1 MTTDDRKRLI
11 QCELT
16 ALDRL
21 DDERDVDERLARLER
36 LGDLYYD
43 VDQFQ
48 QAQNKYHDF
57 RTLGVSRGSLS
68 PADAVAVRVKEAW
81 CLYERGDLASTER
94 ALHDTAR
101 EAAELPDPERKP
113 LEAEVS
119 ILRGYLEIK
128 RGRYEPAAER
138 CEEAFRILQRSGD
151 DAALAKLH
159 ICFGHVYFRTG
170 DYERAREYYEDAL
183 ASARRAGDS
192 RRQVQATINLA
203 LVCKERSDNDRAL
216 YLLENAK
223 KILNVS
229 GDYSYRGHVLL
240 NMAVTHFHKGNLQLA
255 EEAYRDSLRIYLQTG
270 QQQCVALSRIGL
282 ARIQILRG
290 KRKEARSHLE
300 STLTDCVEHGY
311 LREEVLIRRDLGDI
325 ERHGGDPEKAIRLYE
340 EALVA
345 AAPLG
350 PDSEH
355 AVQIGRRLGAAEMK
369 LRAFDRAGSH
379 LRSAMIAARKI
390 GERFEEAVL
399 ACALGALAAEEGRME
414 EGERMFRQGISRLRE
429 MDEKVELG
437 KALVRHVRFT
447 IDASLG
453 DDADL
458 QLEIAEARKIF
469 GEAGVPI
476 WLGKARLEEARLL
489 AREGISDKWEYAL
502 AQAEQ
507 IFTEAADAPLLDKVD
522 RLRRA
527 LEEIVV
533 DRSLSGRNDHLAIHD
548 LLPALSD
555 DFDLAHLLE
564 DLVKRTNGDRGIL
577 VVFDDGDGRPVER
590 AAHGLDRKQAREVVR
605 LLLPVFD
612 RCRRG
617 GRPFLSTAVTKDP
630 RIPGSA
636 LSEGGTVQ
644 SLLLV
649 PFQTNTEISGAI
661 YLERAQDRTPYGSR
675 ELDLVVGLVRSQ
687 RFILSLLSTK
697 QKELEEE
704 NVRLRRQVNRSSR
717 FDEIVTQSER
727 MYDVLDL
734 VRKVAGTN
742 VTVLIQGETGTG
754 KQLIANAVHGS
765 SPRGSKTMYSVN
777 CATLPEQ
784 LLESELFG
792 HRHGAF
798 TGAHADK
805 TGLLVEA
812 SGSTVFL
819 DEIDK
824 MNPQVQS
831 KLLHVLEEKR
841 IRPLGANQ
849 FQDVDVRF
857 ICATNRDLKK
867 EVDEGRFLEDLYYR
881 LNVININLP
890 PLRERVEDILL
901 LSNYFL
907 RIFSA
912 EMGKDP
918 VRLDEEAAQALVRH
932 AWQGNVRE
940 LRSEMRRVVVLDEA
954 GVVTPDRLSPAIRGG
969 SASGGPAPLGAA
981 ASSGPLR
988 DQMERYERE
997 LLRRHL
1003 EKNQDNVSKTARDL
1017 GLSRWGLHKKLE
1029 KYGLR

>member
-11 QCELT
+11 QRELT
-16 ALDRL
+16 ALERL
-21 DDERDVDERLARLER
+21 DADRDVDERLHRLER

-48 QAQNKYHDF
+48 QAQKKYHDY
-57 RTLGVSRGSLS
+57 RTLGVGRGSLS
-68 PADAVAVRVKEAW
+68 PADAVSVRVKEAW
-81 CLYERGDLASTER
+81 CLYERGDLEGTER
-94 ALHDTAR
+94 FLGVTAK
-101 EAAELPDPERKP
+101 EAAELPDPERGP

-119 ILRGYLEIK
+119 ILRGHLEIK
-128 RGRYEPAAER
+128 RGRYEPAAEH
-138 CEEAFRILQRSGD
+138 CEEAFRVLQRSGD

-170 DYERAREYYEDAL
+170 EFERAREYYEDAL

-216 YLLENAK
+216 YLLGKAN

-270 QQQCVALSRIGL
+270 QRQCVALSRIGL

-290 KRKEARSHLE
+290 KRKEARAFLD
-300 STLTDCVEHGY
+300 STLTECVENGY
-311 LREEVLIRRDLGDI
+311 LREEVLVRRDLGDI
-325 ERHGGDPEKAIRLYE
+325 ERHGGNPEEAIRLYE

-345 AAPLG
+345 AVPLG
-350 PDSEH
+350 PESEH
-355 AVQIGRRLGAAEMK
+355 AVQIGRRLGVAELK
-369 LRAFDRAGSH
+369 LRSFDRAGSH
-379 LRSAMIAARKI
+379 LRRAMITARKI

-399 ACALGALAAEEGRME
+399 SCALGALAAGEDRPD
-414 EGERMFRQGISRLRE
+414 EGERMFRQGIGRLRE

-447 IDASLG
+447 IDAGRG

-458 QLEIAEARKIF
+458 QLEIAEARKVF
-469 GEAGVPI
+469 GDAGVPV

-489 AREGISDKWEYAL
+489 AREGISDKWEQAL
-502 AQAEQ
+502 AQAEE
-507 IFTEAADAPLLDKVD
+507 IFTEAADARLLDQVD

-527 LEEIVV
+527 LEESVV

-555 DFDLAHLLE
+555 DFDLTHLLE

-577 VVFDDGDGRPVER
+577 VVFDEEGKPAER
-590 AAHGLDRKQAREVVR
+590 AVHGLDRKQAKDVVR
-605 LLLPVFD
+605 LLQPVYD

-617 GRPFLSTAVTKDP
+617 GRPFLSTAVGKDP
-630 RIPGSA
+630 RIPGAA
-636 LSEGGTVQ
+636 LSQGGSVQ

-661 YLERAQDRTPYGSR
+661 YLERAEDRTPYGSR

-687 RFILSLLSTK
+687 RFVLSLLSTK
-697 QKELEEE
+697 QRELEEE
-704 NVRLRRQVNRSSR
+704 NVRLRRQVKRSTR
-717 FDEIVTQSER
+717 FDEIVTQSQR
-727 MYDVLDL
+727 IYDVLDL

-765 SPRGSKTMYSVN
+765 SPRGTKTLYSVN

-792 HRHGAF
+792 HHRGSF

-824 MNPQVQS
+824 MNTQVQS

-841 IRPLGANQ
+841 IRPVGANH

-857 ICATNRDLKK
+857 ICATNRDLRK
-867 EVDEGRFLEDLYYR
+867 EVEEGRFLEDLYYR
-881 LNVININLP
+881 LNVINIDLP

-907 RIFSA
+907 RLFSA

-932 AWQGNVRE
+932 AWPGNVRE

-954 GVVTPDRLSPAIRGG
+954 GVVTLERLSPAIHGG
-969 SASGGPAPLGAA
+969 ESGRPAPHVPSGVT
-981 ASSGPLR
+981 GPLR
-988 DQMERYERE
+988 EQMERYERE
-997 LLRRHL
+997 LLRRRL
-1003 EKNQDNVSKTARDL
+1003 ERNKNNVSRTARDL